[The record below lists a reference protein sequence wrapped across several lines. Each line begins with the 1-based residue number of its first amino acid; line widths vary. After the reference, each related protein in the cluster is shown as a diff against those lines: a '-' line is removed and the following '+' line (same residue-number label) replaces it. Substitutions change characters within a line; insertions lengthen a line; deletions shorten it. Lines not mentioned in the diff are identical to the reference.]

1 MRCPFRIPKITNP
14 GKEVTNPE
22 KEVKIQTSKGFFNV
36 WKRFLLFEDTFGW
49 DFIKKLCP
57 AAKRPSFEREIKAMA
72 KLSEKKDQSR
82 RLKRRTRWAERHL
95 ENILSGQLFK

>member
-1 MRCPFRIPKITNP
+1 MRCPFRIPKLTNSE
-14 GKEVTNPE
+14 KEVKNPE

-72 KLSEKKDQSR
+72 KLSDKKVQSGS
-82 RLKRRTRWAERHL
+82 LKRRTRWAEHHL
-95 ENILSGQLFK
+95 EKILSGRLFK